1 MTGAAD
7 ITPRVTANRAGLA
20 QFKRRVG
27 THPEFREAMLRA
39 MRSRHRPGL
48 HKYSTLS
55 DEDWTIALVDAW
67 AMVCDI
73 LTFYNERLNH
83 EAYLRSATEVFS
95 VEALA
100 ELVAYK
106 LSPATA
112 AETHLAFTAEQ
123 DGPPH
128 RIALV
133 PARLGVKSIPDDDQQ
148 PQVFETLDEMRV
160 KPAWNALLPLRYW
173 PQAVRHG
180 DDGFFINP
188 AAVAVS
194 EGARILLLNEHG
206 EPQTTPGH
214 TGYMHRV
221 SRMQPLSVGATD
233 LSFIALSGDAQMPDL
248 PSHSSLLR
256 PEAPSDATLR
266 ETDAAAML
274 AAMKGQR
281 WPRGTVLDGA
291 AHVSFDREDLGTTL
305 RATPRVDPGL
315 NPVMLT
321 QACRL
326 FGHNTLSDRGDIP
339 ITAPS
344 FISTASFYDGD
355 DDPLPYD
362 KTALYLDRA
371 YEGIA
376 EGMIVV
382 IRGENYLGNAIETWT
397 TIEAAETT
405 SVEAFGM
412 SGEVTRITVP
422 KNWQNSIHV
431 PHLMLRTC
439 ALFTLPKSLPLA
451 DLPLSDPIQGSTL
464 LLDRPDV
471 DLAAGQVVYLTGE
484 RADLPGVT
492 RSERL
497 TLREVAVNDTTGHL
511 TFEPAL
517 AGPYLRDS
525 VTLNANVAKATH
537 GETVDEVL
545 GSGDATKHFQ
555 SFTLK
560 DGPLTYVSAE
570 TETGNASTLEVF
582 VDGVMWEEV
591 RDFGDAAPGARAY
604 VLTTLSNG
612 KSRVTFGNGMMGA
625 TLPTG
630 ENNVTARYRKGAGAS
645 GRLRAGQLS
654 LMMSKPR
661 ILSAVTNP
669 LPSTGGSD
677 GETLETAR
685 MNAPQ
690 KMMTMGRVVSLTDF
704 VDYARAFSG
713 VTKALASWSW
723 VGGAQGVF
731 LTIAGETHDPLPLD
745 SGVLP
750 NLAASIMANAPD
762 GTRVT
767 VGNLRVA
774 RFSLH
779 ANLRVDPAYVA
790 KTGSAEAVLTDA
802 RQTLRDGFAYEHRKI
817 GAPVRASD
825 VIAKLQGVAGVI
837 AVDLD
842 HLYRTDM
849 PAARHQVLL
858 ADMPRRGSYGPQEG
872 AEILILSDDPIEL
885 GEF

>member
-1 MTGAAD
+1 MTGAANL
-7 ITPRVTANRAGLA
+7 TPRLIDNRAGLA
-20 QFKRRVG
+20 RFKRRIG
-27 THPEFREAMLRA
+27 TQPEFREAMLRA

-48 HKYSTLS
+48 HDYSTLS

-100 ELVAYK
+100 ELVDYK

-112 AETHLAFTAEQ
+112 AETHLAFTADE
-123 DGPPH
+123 DGPAH
-128 RIALV
+128 RLVTV

-160 KPAWNALLPLRYW
+160 KPAWNALLPLRSW
-173 PQAVRHG
+173 PQVVDRG
-180 DDGFFINP
+180 DDGFLINP
-188 AAVAVS
+188 AAAAVS
-194 EGARILLLNEHG
+194 EGTRILLLGENG
-206 EPQTTPGH
+206 EPERRPDNS
-214 TGYMHRV
+214 GYMHRV
-221 SRMQPLSVGATD
+221 SRVTPLSTGQTE
-233 LSFIALSGDAQMPDL
+233 LSFIALSGSAQMPDL
-248 PSHSSLLR
+248 PTHDSLLL
-256 PEAPSDATLR
+256 PEAPTEATLR
-266 ETDAAAML
+266 MSDAAAML
-274 AAMKGQR
+274 VAMEGQS
-281 WPRGTVLDGA
+281 WPRATVIDGA
-291 AHVSFDREDLGTTL
+291 AHVAFDRQDLGTTL
-305 RATPRVDPGL
+305 RAAPRVETGL
-315 NPVMLT
+315 QPVMLT
-321 QACRL
+321 QGCRL
-326 FGHNTLSDRGDIP
+326 FGHNTLSERGDIT

-344 FISTASFYDGD
+344 YIGTSSFYDGD
-355 DDPLPYD
+355 DDPLPPD
-362 KTALYLDRA
+362 KIALYLDRA

-382 IRGENYLGNAIETWT
+382 IRGENYLGDPLEAWT
-397 TIEAAETT
+397 RIEAAETT
-405 SVEAFGM
+405 SVEAYGM

-422 KNWQNSIHV
+422 RTWQGSIYV
-431 PHLMLRTC
+431 PNLILRTC

-451 DLPLSDPIQGSTL
+451 DLPLSDNIQGSTL

-471 DLAAGQVVYLTGE
+471 DLAPGQTLYLTGE
-484 RADLPGVT
+484 RADLPGVI
-492 RSERL
+492 RSERI
-497 TLREVAVNDTTGHL
+497 TLRDVAVNGTTGL
-511 TFEPAL
+511 ITFEPAL
-517 AGPYLRDS
+517 TGPYLRHS

-537 GETVDEVL
+537 GETVEEVL

-560 DGPLTYVSAE
+560 DGPLTYLSAE

-582 VDGVMWEEV
+582 VDGVQWEEV
-591 RDFGDAAPGARAY
+591 RDFGDAAPGARVF
-604 VLTTLSNG
+604 VLTTLSDG
-612 KSRVTFGNGMMGA
+612 KSRVTFGNGLMGA

-630 ENNVTARYRKGAGAS
+630 ENNITARYRKGAGAS

-669 LPSTGGSD
+669 LPSAGGSD
-677 GETLETAR
+677 GESLETAR

-704 VDYARAFSG
+704 ADYARAFSG

-731 LTIAGETHDPLPLD
+731 LTIAGETPDPLPLD

-750 NLAASIMANAPD
+750 NLAASIVASAPE

-779 ANLRVDPAYVA
+779 ANLRIDPAYVA
-790 KTGSAEAVLTDA
+790 KTGSSDEVLAAA
-802 RQTLRDGFAYEHRKI
+802 RATLRSGFAYEHRAI

-825 VIAKLQGVAGVI
+825 VIAKLQAVPGVV

-872 AEILILSDDPIEL
+872 AEILILTDDPVEL